1 MDLRIMK
8 TKDKIHKFDRPPLVL
23 QTKHIR
29 PGSMTILNAPS
40 RIHNTLFYPDGTT
53 KHESKTPNKTD

>member
-1 MDLRIMK
+1 MK
-8 TKDKIHKFDRPPLVL
+8 KTDKIHKFDRPPLVL

-40 RIHNTLFYPDGTT
+40 RIHNTLHYPDGT
-53 KHESKTPNKTD
+53 KKYDKQP